1 MLESH
6 ENYAIKLYA
15 KWYLPDSICA
25 FDEDGMDFLR
35 AMEGTTFCCYFS
47 GNGSGREQFLFFK
60 RCDHSKRHKPKPFYT
75 LLP

>member
-15 KWYLPDSICA
+15 KWYLPDSICV

-35 AMEGTTFCCYFS
+35 ATEGTTSFTVFS
-47 GNGSGREQFLFFK
+47 QAMGAGERTVLFFQK
-60 RCDHSKRHKPKPFYT
+60 V
-75 LLP
+75 